1 MDLSLSGQSRDA
13 EGWRPAGSLG
23 QEALFRIEQ
32 RNTVLASLP
41 DRALVIAVG
50 IVSGKGKLKAV
61 LTVCSS
67 MATSCV
73 ATQARQDGI
82 DVAGKVPRTI
92 LPRLRVDQSRN
103 LLTFEHGPDRDLASG
118 ERTEIAARL
127 DRPESRRIDPPGRQP
142 CQVLDRAVGGLPA
155 QQQLHTGVVRRY
167 RSSLGHSGAIRRLF
181 LGETGSW
188 AKVTSVPSG
197 ASCSRAPSAS
207 GGSSLRRRRR
217 RSATQPPPGP
227 ET

>member
-23 QEALFRIEQ
+23 REEALFRIEQ

-41 DRALVIAVG
+41 DQALVIAVG
-50 IVSGKGKLKAV
+50 IVSGKGKMKAV
-61 LTVCSS
+61 LTVRSS

-73 ATQARQDGI
+73 ATQARQDGN

-103 LLTFEHGPDRDLASG
+103 LLTFEHGPDRDLAGG

-167 RSSLGHSGAIRRLF
+167 RSSLGTDREH
-181 LGETGSW
+181 
-188 AKVTSVPSG
+188 
-197 ASCSRAPSAS
+197 
-207 GGSSLRRRRR
+207 R
-217 RSATQPPPGP
+217 RS
-227 ET
+227 